1 MAANYTT
8 PRALVMRAVLAVVG
22 VIVLYICCVGIFSP
36 VCGFEFKKPAISPD
50 TDAGKAAYMSE
61 ALIQPLDRQLNGFFG
76 WLPND
81 LFGVPYLIDNKVNF
95 QRGIIYATR
104 SGSDVLSHRIARYGE
119 RDTVPAILVDAT
131 MKHFAYADNVWGW
144 WYLYSTE
151 TQYKRGVE
159 VWREWAAA
167 VGQPGSKQIC
177 NMTTDDVVSILNW
190 AFRTM
195 DYCLGI
201 LNDESISHF
210 QSDDVIYYIKG
221 VSWVVSNV
229 LDALVDCDKSI
240 RTRGGTKNV
249 DECKKRFQMISQF
262 NPILCVAGS
271 NGVGDSFWPNHIAS
285 LARHVDVVGNR
296 LSDIR
301 NAMEK

>member
-1 MAANYTT
+1 
-8 PRALVMRAVLAVVG
+8 
-22 VIVLYICCVGIFSP
+22 
-36 VCGFEFKKPAISPD
+36 
-50 TDAGKAAYMSE
+50 
-61 ALIQPLDRQLNGFFG
+61 
-76 WLPND
+76 
-81 LFGVPYLIDNKVNF
+81 
-95 QRGIIYATR
+95 
-104 SGSDVLSHRIARYGE
+104 
-119 RDTVPAILVDAT
+119 

-159 VWREWAAA
+159 EWREWAAA

-240 RTRGGTKNV
+240 RTRGGTENV

-285 LARHVDVVGNR
+285 LARHVELLATVCPISATPWRSSGTFFQFNV
-296 LSDIR
+296 
-301 NAMEK
+301 